1 MRRMVPM
8 ITNTSSLLQGSEYF
22 AKTLSKIPDNLLLM
36 AYNVKQVA
44 HNSIAHR
51 AALALAEIEEAELQ
65 KVYLSAIHM
74 RQEERVAV
82 TDEQLDVLALLLDE
96 RGLSDVEDDGGY
108 HHAMY
113 AKELNAL
120 MVAQM
125 QAIWMEGLVQ
135 SRASLSH
142 QDADAPAS
150 TGSSHDGDATSDEG
164 NVPSMGLV

>member
-1 MRRMVPM
+1 M
-8 ITNTSSLLQGSEYF
+8 
-22 AKTLSKIPDNLLLM
+22 M

-51 AALALAEIEEAELQ
+51 AALTLAEIEEAELQ
-65 KVYLSAIHM
+65 KVYLSAIHT
-74 RQEERVAV
+74 RQEERVVV

-108 HHAMY
+108 HRTTY

-125 QAIWMEGLVQ
+125 QAIRMEGLVQ
-135 SRASLSH
+135 S
-142 QDADAPAS
+142 
-150 TGSSHDGDATSDEG
+150 
-164 NVPSMGLV
+164 